1 VKAHCLPFAQIPHTT
16 RLFSDFLAYSPQV
29 QPFYP
34 HSPHF
39 SEWLRDEAS
48 ALRYDPSRR
57 DRVSAILDRQNRSWE
72 ASPQTLANLNR
83 LRAGAAAVVTGQQ
96 VGLFGGPMF
105 AIYKAL
111 TAVKLAEEATKAG
124 VDTVPIFWLATSDH
138 DLAEVNHVA
147 FPGLDGA
154 LQTVTTPSHDVPAA
168 PVSSVRLEDE
178 ILPVVEQAAGL
189 LGESDVT
196 RFLHESYR
204 PGETLGTAFARL
216 YARLFAEWGVILL
229 DASDPELHRVAE
241 PIYRSAI
248 ENAAA
253 LNAALLA
260 RGEALEAAG
269 YHQQVKVVPSTVLLF
284 TMKNGARTPLHRLA
298 TSEAEF
304 VIGHEDGAEKISKDE
319 LLARIAAAPEQFSPN
334 VLLRPVVQDYL
345 LPTLAYSGGAA
356 EAAYFSQAGAVYEAV
371 LGRVTP
377 IVPRFSATIIEPK
390 TQRLLERYGISLREV
405 LSGPD
410 ALRQHLAAQS
420 LPGDL
425 QAAFD
430 VANKSLETNL
440 AAISEKLAKLDRT
453 LVEAAQ
459 TASSKMRYQLDRLHT
474 QAARAESQKGEVV
487 GRHAESL
494 SQALFPGRGLQERG
508 IGGAYFLARYG
519 LDLLHQIKDTI
530 QLDCHD
536 HQILEL

>member
-1 VKAHCLPFAQIPHTT
+1 V
-16 RLFSDFLAYSPQV
+16 
-29 QPFYP
+29 
-34 HSPHF
+34 
-39 SEWLRDEAS
+39 AS
-48 ALRYDPSRR
+48 ALRYDSSRR
-57 DRVSAILDRQNRSWE
+57 ERVSAILERQNRSWD
-72 ASPQTLANLNR
+72 ASAPTLANLNR

-124 VDTVPIFWLATSDH
+124 VDAVPVFWLATSDH

-147 FPGLDGA
+147 FPGADGT
-154 LQTVTTPSHDVPAA
+154 LQTMTTPSHDVPSA
-168 PVSSVRLEDE
+168 PVSAVRLGDE
-178 ILPVVEQAAGL
+178 ILPAVEQAAAL

-196 RFLHESYR
+196 RFLRESYR
-204 PGETLGTAFARL
+204 PGETLGSAFARL

-241 PIYRSAI
+241 PMYRSAI

-260 RGEALEAAG
+260 RGAALETAG
-269 YHQQVKVVPSTVLLF
+269 YHQQVKVVPSAVLLF
-284 TMKNGARTPLHRLA
+284 TMKDGARTPIHQLA

-304 VIGHEDGAEKISKDE
+304 VIGHEDGAEKISRND

-356 EAAYFSQAGAVYEAV
+356 EAAYFSQAGAVYEVV

-410 ALRQHLAAQS
+410 ALRQQLAAHS

-440 AAISEKLAKLDRT
+440 TAISQKLEKLDRT

-459 TASSKMRYQLDRLHT
+459 TAISKMRYQLDRLHT

-487 GRHAESL
+487 GRHAEAL
-494 SQALFPGRGLQERG
+494 SQAIFPGKGLQERG

-519 LDLLHQIKDTI
+519 LDLLHQLHDAI
-530 QLDCHD
+530 QPDCHD
-536 HQILEL
+536 HQVLEL